1 MDGRAANAELLG
13 DAIQIEASVRR
24 QGPSENAVTQL
35 PHRALPDG
43 APDRLSQR
51 ARHSAESST
60 EVRFLVFYLN
70 QIRYAINYFVTKT
83 TLTNGDF
90 RRLIGRFATG
100 VTVVTT
106 NDRRTPYGTTASAM
120 TSVSLDPPTL
130 LVCMN
135 RASETGQAIERSGH
149 FAVNVLAEGQDGI
162 ARDFARK
169 GSDFSGHA
177 SVAGRRG
184 DPLFTGALAA
194 FECRVV
200 DAHQAGT
207 HTIVVGAVESATGG
221 DGMPLAYFCG
231 MFGRLSFDDAEER

>member
-1 MDGRAANAELLG
+1 VDGRVANAELLG
-13 DAIQIEASVRR
+13 DAIQIEANVRR
-24 QGPSENAVTQL
+24 QGPSENTVTQL

-51 ARHSAESST
+51 APQRRINT
-60 EVRFLVFYLN
+60 EVRFLMFYSN

-83 TLTNGDF
+83 TLTHGDF

-135 RASETGQAIERSGH
+135 RASETGQAIERTGH

-162 ARDFARK
+162 ARDFAR
-169 GSDFSGHA
+169 
-177 SVAGRRG
+177 
-184 DPLFTGALAA
+184 
-194 FECRVV
+194 
-200 DAHQAGT
+200 
-207 HTIVVGAVESATGG
+207 
-221 DGMPLAYFCG
+221 
-231 MFGRLSFDDAEER
+231 